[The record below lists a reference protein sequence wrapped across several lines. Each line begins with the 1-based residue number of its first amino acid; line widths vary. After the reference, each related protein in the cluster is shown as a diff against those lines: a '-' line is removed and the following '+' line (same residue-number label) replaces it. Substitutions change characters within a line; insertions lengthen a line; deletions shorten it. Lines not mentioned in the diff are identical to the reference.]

1 MNAETLNTLF
11 TVVIIPLLGALT
23 TFVIK
28 FLNAK
33 SKDLKVKVENETAKK
48 YIDMITSTIQSCVI
62 ATNQTYVESLKASGG
77 FDIEA
82 QKEAFRL
89 TYEAVI
95 KMLSVEALEYIATI
109 TGDTK
114 IYLTNLIES
123 QVNANK

>member
-1 MNAETLNTLF
+1 
-11 TVVIIPLLGALT
+11 
-23 TFVIK
+23 
-28 FLNAK
+28 
-33 SKDLKVKVENETAKK
+33 
-48 YIDMITSTIQSCVI
+48 MITSTIQSCVI
-62 ATNQTYVESLKASGG
+62 ATNQTYVESLKASGS
-77 FDIEA
+77 FDTEA

-114 IYLTNLIES
+114 VYLTNLIES

>member
-1 MNAETLNTLF
+1 MSAETLNTLF
-11 TVVIIPLLGALT
+11 TVVIIPLLGVLT
-23 TFVIK
+23 TFLVN

-62 ATNQTYVESLKASGG
+62 ATNQTYVESLKASGS
-77 FDIEA
+77 FDAEA

-114 IYLTNLIES
+114 VYLTNLIES

>member
-11 TVVIIPLLGALT
+11 TVVIIPLLGVLT
-23 TFVIK
+23 TFLVN

-62 ATNQTYVESLKASGG
+62 ATNQTYVESLKASGN
-77 FDIEA
+77 FDTEA

-109 TGDTK
+109 TGDTRV
-114 IYLTNLIES
+114 YLTNLIES

>member
-11 TVVIIPLLGALT
+11 TVVIIPLLGVLT
-23 TFVIK
+23 TFLVN

-33 SKDLKVKVENETAKK
+33 SKELKVKVENETTKK
-48 YIDMITSTIQSCVI
+48 YIDMITSTIQSCVV
-62 ATNQTYVESLKASGG
+62 ATNQTYVDSLKASGS
-77 FDIEA
+77 FDAEA

-114 IYLTNLIES
+114 VYLTNLIES